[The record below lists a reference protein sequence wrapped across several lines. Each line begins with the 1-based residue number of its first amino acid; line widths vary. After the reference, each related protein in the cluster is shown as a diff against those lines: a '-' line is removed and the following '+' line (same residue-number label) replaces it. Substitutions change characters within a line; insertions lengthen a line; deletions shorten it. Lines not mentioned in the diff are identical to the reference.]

1 MSDADRMN
9 FVIAAYAIAAIVLA
23 GMIGFVLRDYFSQSA
38 KLRAL
43 QGKFGRGDEP

>member
-23 GMIGFVLRDYFSQSA
+23 GMIGFVLRDFYKQTA
-38 KLRAL
+38 RLRAL
-43 QGKFGRGDEP
+43 QGKFGGDDNS